1 LKLAHKIYVIIGLFC
16 TPLIVTTVYF
26 IVTGKNK
33 DIDFAAKEKVGNVYQ
48 RSLESLLEHVSQHQL
63 LAARMLQ
70 GDKSL
75 SGTLADMRSQI
86 DGDFQKLME
95 TDKEIG
101 ATLDFTERSVAERKK
116 GDFRAAT
123 VEKKWKDLSAQIERL
138 PAADANAKHADLIND
153 LNNMI
158 VYVGDKS
165 NLILDPDL
173 DAYYVMDV
181 TLVDLPLQQTRLA
194 EIMVFGAG
202 VLQRQTATAQERR
215 QMDVYA
221 AMLKRVDRDNVKS
234 HSDAALIEDEK
245 FSGLSP
251 SLQKNV
257 PPAVKEFVDANDAFA
272 ALLERIGGSE
282 KTNVDL
288 KQFVAAGDAARKAS
302 FGLWNASVG
311 ELDTLL
317 DMRIAGIASSRQNAL
332 LLTGLALLGAGVLS
346 VLMIRAITRSI
357 GKVAQELHELASAG
371 ADLTRRI
378 QVGTHDEIGR
388 LSLSFNN
395 LMDKLLGLVKQVQR
409 SGTQVAS
416 SSTEIAAS
424 TKQLET
430 SLTEQ
435 ASSTHEVVATTKEI
449 SATSQTLV
457 ETMNEVSR
465 VASETANLAGGGR
478 TNLEG
483 MESTMRQ
490 LANAAT
496 SISSKLAAISEKTN
510 NINKVVTTITKVADQ
525 TNLLSLNASIEAEK
539 AGEQGLGFAVVAR
552 EIRRLADQT
561 AVATLDIERI
571 VREMQSAVSTGVME
585 MDKFTTDV
593 AQSVEEVNRMGTQ
606 LNKIIEQ
613 VQVLAPRFETVTGG
627 MEAQSQGAQQI
638 EVAMV
643 QLSEAARQT
652 MDSLRQTNGAIA
664 DLHSA
669 AQGLHQEVSRFNT
682 AKAASS

>member
-1 LKLAHKIYVIIGLFC
+1 MKLAHKIYLIIALFC
-16 TPLIVTTVYF
+16 APLIVTTVYF
-26 IVTGKNK
+26 ILTGKNK
-33 DIDFAAKEKVGNVYQ
+33 DIEFAAKEKVGDVYQ
-48 RSLESLLEHVSQHQL
+48 RPLESLLDHVSQHQL
-63 LAARMLQ
+63 LAARMLS

-75 SGTLADMRSQI
+75 SGALADMKSQV
-86 DGDFQKLME
+86 DSDFQKLMD
-95 TDKEIG
+95 TDKQIG
-101 ATLDFTERSVAERKK
+101 ETLDFTEKAVAERKK
-116 GDFRAAT
+116 GDFRAAA
-123 VEKKWKDLSAQIERL
+123 VEKKWRDLSTQVERL
-138 PAADANAKHADLIND
+138 SAADATAKHADLIND

-158 VYVGDKS
+158 VYAGDKS

-173 DAYYVMDV
+173 DTYYLMDV

-194 EIMVFGAG
+194 EIMVFATDA
-202 VLQRQTATAQERR
+202 LQHQTVTAQERR

-221 AMLKRVDRDNVKS
+221 AMLKQVDRDNVKS
-234 HSDAALIEDEK
+234 HSDTALIEDDK

-251 SLQKNV
+251 SFQKNV
-257 PPAVKEFVDANDAFA
+257 PPAVKEFVEADEAFA
-272 ALLERIGGSE
+272 GLLEKIAGTE
-282 KTNVDL
+282 KPNVDV

-302 FGLWNASVG
+302 FNLWNVSVG
-311 ELDTLL
+311 ELDTML
-317 DMRIAGIASSRQNAL
+317 DMRIASIASGRQNAL
-332 LLTGLALLGAGVLS
+332 LLTGLALLVAGVLS

-357 GKVAQELHELASAG
+357 ERVAQELHELAAAG

-378 QVGTHDEIGR
+378 QVNTRDEIGR
-388 LSLSFNN
+388 MSLSFNN

-424 TKQLET
+424 TKQLEA

-435 ASSTHEVVATTKEI
+435 ASSTNEVVATTKQI

-457 ETMNEVSR
+457 ETMNEVSK

-490 LANAAT
+490 LATAAT

-571 VREMQSAVSTGVME
+571 VKETQSAVSTGVME
-585 MDKFTTDV
+585 MDKFTTEV
-593 AQSVEEVNRMGTQ
+593 AQSVDEVNRIGSQ
-606 LNKIIEQ
+606 LNRIIEQ
-613 VQVLAPRFETVTGG
+613 VQALAPRFETVTGG

-638 EVAMV
+638 DVAMV

-652 MDSLRQTNGAIA
+652 MDSLRQTNGAID

-669 AQGLHQEVSRFNT
+669 AQGLHKEVSRFNT
-682 AKAASS
+682 ATAGS